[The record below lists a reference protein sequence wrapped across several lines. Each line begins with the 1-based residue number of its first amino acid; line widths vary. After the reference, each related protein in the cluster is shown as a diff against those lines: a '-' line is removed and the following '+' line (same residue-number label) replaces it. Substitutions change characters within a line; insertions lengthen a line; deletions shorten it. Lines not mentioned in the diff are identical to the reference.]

1 MDVSMDSTNK
11 DYISSVLESVKDNSL
26 TSKISNI
33 DGKIL
38 PRRYTTYQ
46 EPLKDIGK
54 PLMLDSYTSNMCL
67 NSWGRSA
74 YARVL
79 IEIVADIELM
89 KSLII
94 AIPITTKNS
103 FSALSEETDTNL
115 KDNECVNADGQTPVE
130 SQFFNDS
137 DEDVDEYITMEESSK
152 AVSNNQEAS
161 TLVEVSPHD

>member
-1 MDVSMDSTNK
+1 KPTLNLQYQRVDKGKS
-11 DYISSVLESVKDNSL
+11 
-26 TSKISNI
+26 SKIN
-33 DGKIL
+33 
-38 PRRYTTYQ
+38 
-46 EPLKDIGK
+46 
-54 PLMLDSYTSNMCL
+54 N
-67 NSWGRSA
+67 
-74 YARVL
+74 RVANESTDRGP
-79 IEIVADIELM
+79 IQ
-89 KSLII
+89 
-94 AIPITTKNS
+94 ITTKNS